1 MYDTGSNRQIRPQPA
16 IPLTKIDQDI
26 CDHTLLCTISCFL
39 IAILYSVVEGCGSQG
54 QGVAVPDVVCLHGEV
69 VRKMSSDQNLH
80 CTSVLGIIGSECRRA
95 GTKQRACVSRN
106 G

>member
-1 MYDTGSNRQIRPQPA
+1 MYDTASNRQIRPQPA
-16 IPLTKIDQDI
+16 IPLTKIDQYI
-26 CDHTLLCTISCFL
+26 SDHTLLCTVSCFL

-54 QGVAVPDVVCLHGEV
+54 QCVAVPDVVCLQGEV

-80 CTSVLGIIGSECRRA
+80 CTPVLRIIRRECREA
-95 GTKQRACVSRN
+95 GAEQRACVSGN